1 MAKYYSVDPFS
12 LDAESLRSSAEIE
25 SLSKELYRANGGT
38 KTGNLAYD
46 YDCLKFLDQNWS
58 ISKKKVYLTSV
69 NCFFL
74 QKELN
79 PFQKTVNRRG
89 TEKITYLWN
98 NAYQN
103 LKHDRANSL
112 SHGNVEALFE
122 ILAALFILNL
132 YFSNIR
138 YELGKDSAGVKIDW
152 NLGSSIFSASLY
164 IPKQVPK
171 DKSYFKRSDFDN

>member
-1 MAKYYSVDPFS
+1 M
-12 LDAESLRSSAEIE
+12 
-25 SLSKELYRANGGT
+25 
-38 KTGNLAYD
+38 
-46 YDCLKFLDQNWS
+46 
-58 ISKKKVYLTSV
+58 
-69 NCFFL
+69 
-74 QKELN
+74 N
-79 PFQKTVNRRG
+79 PFQKTVNRTG

-138 YELGKDSAGVKIDW
+138 YELGKDSQYYLNFSFHLLKLFQGI
-152 NLGSSIFSASLY
+152 GGTIFEGLKHNGLVFSH
-164 IPKQVPK
+164 K
-171 DKSYFKRSDFDN
+171 DRVMFLLLFYQY